1 MGFVKHV
8 VIALLFLAQPLLAEE
23 IKYVPCS
30 LEVKKVYNLQEDDS
44 NRTILLYFRIQ
55 GEQSVEN
62 VWVNQW
68 YLLTNKDGSTE
79 RYRNESRPHTL
90 HGVDK
95 NKGTLSA
102 FVAFDSDVVKTIHL
116 ESLFVAQSAGS
127 SPFVLFD
134 SPEALILMHQIYPVQ
149 LVEPSPDINSD
160 GIVNIQDFILF
171 AEGFGASCGM
181 LNFNSRMDFDRDG
194 TIGIGDF
201 LIFTE
206 HFGKRV

>member
-1 MGFVKHV
+1 MGFIKYIV
-8 VIALLFLAQPLLAEE
+8 VALLLLAQPLLAE

-30 LEVKKVYNLQEDDS
+30 IEVRKIYNLQEDDS
-44 NRTILLYFRIQ
+44 NRTILIYFRIQ
-55 GEQSVEN
+55 GAQSVEN

-68 YLLTNKDGSTE
+68 YLITNKDGSTK
-79 RYRNESRPHTL
+79 RYREESRPHTL
-90 HGVDK
+90 IGVEQ
-95 NKGTLSA
+95 NKGILSG
-102 FVAFDSDVVKTIHL
+102 FVPFDSAIVKTIHL
-116 ESLFVAQSAGS
+116 KALFVAQSAGV
-127 SPFVLFD
+127 SPYLPDD
-134 SPEALILMHQIYPVQ
+134 SPKALVLMHQIYPEQ
-149 LVEPSPDINSD
+149 LVEPSPDLNND